1 VEDRVDKKVTEAAYV
16 TEQAE
21 QAKAAIASVLGDMKG
36 AIAQSVNL
44 KEWTR
49 QYPWITTASAAVAG
63 FVAAM
68 AVTPSKDESLKE
80 KWEAFKDKL
89 TPDLSAKQPE
99 VNARTVADQPAQ
111 DDNPS
116 WFSVVL
122 REVLKAV
129 GPTIGGMLT
138 GALAGQPAQD
148 EDAHSGN
155 GHHPQPAGPPPTV

>member
-1 VEDRVDKKVTEAAYV
+1 VGKKVTEAAYV
-16 TEQAE
+16 AEQAD

-49 QYPWITTASAAVAG
+49 QYPWIMTASAAVVG
-63 FVAAM
+63 FAAAM
-68 AVTPSKDESLKE
+68 AVTPSKDESLKD
-80 KWEAFKDKL
+80 KWEAFKDKF
-89 TPDLSAKQPE
+89 TPDLSAKPE

-111 DDNPS
+111 GDSPS
-116 WFSVVL
+116 WFSIVL

-138 GALAGQPAQD
+138 GALASQPAQD
-148 EDAHSGN
+148 PESSGHAGN
-155 GHHPQPAGPPPTV
+155 GHSPQPSGPPPTV